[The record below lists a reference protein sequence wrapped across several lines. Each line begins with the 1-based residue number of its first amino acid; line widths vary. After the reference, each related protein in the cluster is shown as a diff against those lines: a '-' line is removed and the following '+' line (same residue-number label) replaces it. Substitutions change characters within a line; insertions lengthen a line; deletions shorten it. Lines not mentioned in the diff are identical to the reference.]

1 MPCDAKALTLDMSR
15 ANQLAA
21 RREFHFRGKTMKAQ
35 QSHKSPLPA
44 LTPIEGLNVEEPL
57 NLLRPEERRS
67 LKRELDE
74 MARSRREAEANSHT
88 LRLS

>member
-1 MPCDAKALTLDMSR
+1 MSR
-15 ANQLAA
+15 TNRLAA
-21 RREFHFRGKTMKAQ
+21 RRPPFIRGEMMKAQ
-35 QSHKSPLPA
+35 QSDKSPLPA
-44 LTPIEGLNVEEPL
+44 LTPIAGLSVEEPL
-57 NLLRPEERRS
+57 NLLGPEERQS